1 MGHRAVLRD
10 EAEALVSVEPLDGAL
25 SHDDFLRFVSGLSA
39 PELLKTSMRTDVQR
53 TETRSTRY
61 EPRIVR
67 GQDGWV
73 LRPFNTLDCTARCP
87 IRRLLDS
94 ARPAR

>member
-1 MGHRAVLRD
+1 
-10 EAEALVSVEPLDGAL
+10 
-25 SHDDFLRFVSGLSA
+25 VSGLTA

-73 LRPFNTLDCTARCP
+73 LRPFNTPEPTARGAM
-87 IRRLLDS
+87 RRLLG
-94 ARPAR
+94 ATGLR